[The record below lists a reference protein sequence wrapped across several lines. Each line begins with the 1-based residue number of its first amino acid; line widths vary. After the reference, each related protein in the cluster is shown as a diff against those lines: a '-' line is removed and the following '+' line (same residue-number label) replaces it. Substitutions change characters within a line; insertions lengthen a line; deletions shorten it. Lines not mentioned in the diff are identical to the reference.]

1 MADAEHFITL
11 ALESWRRFSADFGE
25 KMQPYGLTVEQA
37 MMIREIGIHIEDDPM
52 TTRQRAALR
61 AMAAR
66 LRSECAAIL
75 AANAEDLEAAT
86 ATVEA
91 LSEEDLEALKNI
103 VSKMKNGYVQP

>member
-11 ALESWRRFSADFGE
+11 ALESWRRFSADFGD
-25 KMQPYGLTVEQA
+25 KMQSYGLTVAQA
-37 MMIREIGIHIEDDPM
+37 LMIREIGIHKR
-52 TTRQRAALR
+52 TRLI
-61 AMAAR
+61 
-66 LRSECAAIL
+66 S
-75 AANAEDLEAAT
+75 EAAT